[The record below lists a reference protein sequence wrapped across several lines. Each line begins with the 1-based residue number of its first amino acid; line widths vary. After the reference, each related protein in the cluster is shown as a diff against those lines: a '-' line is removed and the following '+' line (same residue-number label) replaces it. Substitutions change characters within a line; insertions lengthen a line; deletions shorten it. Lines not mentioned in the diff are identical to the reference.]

1 MGNLGQRT
9 IFTVG
14 TSNRSAE
21 ELFGLLAE
29 HHIRRLVD
37 VRRFPSSRW
46 LHFSWKILA
55 DREKEGE

>member
-55 DREKEGE
+55 DREKEGG